1 MFTPFPEIKKN
12 FGFGAMRLPMKDDTI
27 DHEYFT
33 QMVDTFMESG
43 FNYFDTAHCYHGGF
57 SEIALRECLTKRYPR
72 ESFLLT
78 NKLTE
83 NYFQTQEDIRPFF
96 ESQLNDC
103 GVEYFDFY
111 LLHAQHSGNYPKYQQ
126 TKAYETVMELKR
138 EGKIRH
144 VGFSFH
150 DNAECLDKILTDH
163 PEVEV
168 VQLQFNYL
176 DYEDDRVQGRLCYE
190 VCCKHQKPVIV
201 MEPVRGGRLVNIPER
216 AKDVFT
222 SVGSGSVASFALRY
236 AASFDNIF
244 MVLSGMSNMEQVL
257 DNVATF
263 QNFKPLNE
271 EEFAACYKVTDILR
285 RRDIVPCTAC
295 RYCTDECP
303 AKINIPT
310 LFDILNQERRERS
323 PANTEAY
330 IAATQTSGQA
340 SDCLA
345 CGLCE
350 RSCPQHLKIR
360 ELLGEVKKTFEKE

>member
-1 MFTPFPEIKKN
+1 MSHPYSEIKKN
-12 FGFGAMRLPMKDDTI
+12 FGFGAMRLPMKDDKI
-27 DHEYFT
+27 DHALFSEMIDAFIAA
-33 QMVDTFMESG
+33 G

-72 ESFLLT
+72 ESYVLT

-83 NYFQTQEDIRPFF
+83 NYFNSTEDIRPFF
-96 ESQLNDC
+96 ESQLRDC
-103 GVEYFDFY
+103 GVDYFDFY
-111 LLHAQHSGNYPKYQQ
+111 LLHAQNRGNYPKYQA
-126 TKAYETVMELKR
+126 TKAYETVMELKK

-150 DNAECLDKILTDH
+150 DSAEMLDTILNDH

-176 DYEDDRVQGRLCYE
+176 DYEDNSVQARLCYE

-216 AKDVFT
+216 AKDVFAAL
-222 SVGSGSVASFALRY
+222 GGGSVASYAIRY

-257 DNVATF
+257 DNISTMKHFV
-263 QNFKPLNE
+263 PLNE
-271 EEFAACYKVTDILR
+271 KEFEACYKVTDILR
-285 RRDIVPCTAC
+285 SRDTVPCTAC

-303 AKINIPT
+303 ASIDIPT
-310 LFDILNQERRERS
+310 LFDILNSERRESS
-323 PANTEAY
+323 PANKEAY
-330 IAATQTSGQA
+330 GKATENTGKASG
-340 SDCLA
+340 CLG

-350 RSCPQHLKIR
+350 HSCPQHLKIR
-360 ELLGEVKKTFEKE
+360 ELLTEVKKAFEKE